1 MRIDHT
7 ICVSCQSCVPYCT
20 MGAIR
25 VQDGK
30 VDIDFDECVECGVC
44 LKLKVC
50 PMKAIYQNEL
60 TYPRVIRSTFSNP
73 EKPHERTK
81 RHGRGT
87 EEMKTNDVT
96 NRYVLGELGL
106 CVEVGRPGV
115 GARMRDVEKIIMAL
129 ADGGVEIEENN
140 PLFDVIADPKT
151 GSFKPEV
158 LNEKVMSAIIELK
171 AKPEKV
177 AELLDKLSVIQSEID
192 TVFSVSVIARADENG
207 DFPDYETL
215 NGYGYY
221 STGSTK
227 VNIGLGRVTDM
238 QEVRS

>member
-1 MRIDHT
+1 MQINHDK
-7 ICVSCQSCVPYCT
+7 CVGCRSCIPYCT
-20 MGAIR
+20 MGAIVVR
-25 VQDGK
+25 GGQ

-44 LKLKVC
+44 LKLNVC
-50 PMKAIYQNEL
+50 RFGAIFQNEL
-60 TYPRVIRSTFSNP
+60 TFPREIRSTFSNP
-73 EKPHERTK
+73 EKPHKRTK

-96 NRYVLGELGL
+96 NRYGLGELGL

-151 GSFKPEV
+151 GRLMPEV

-177 AELLDKLSVIQSEID
+177 AELLDKLSAIQGNLD
-192 TVFSVSVIARADENG
+192 TVFSVSVIARVDEDGNV
-207 DFPDYETL
+207 PDYEIL

-227 VNIGLGRVTDM
+227 VNIGLGRVTDTM
-238 QEVRS
+238 EEDK